1 MGYDIR
7 QRRPLALVPSEIEGL
22 TSGTNLGYDILMEGF
37 EKIDLGNPIVSPS
50 VAKTDF
56 APVKNNPSMTG
67 RSISLK
73 VSSKRKPIMIVFG
86 ILGVFLLFVL
96 LTIFPAMKVYNSAK
110 VTYIQAQGTL
120 DAAKKQNISLASTNL
135 EQTKAALTQTQ
146 KELHSMAILKWVP
159 LAAWYYN
166 DADHLVNA
174 GFAGLSAAR
183 VLIDSIA
190 PYADVLGLKGQGSF
204 VGGSAENRIQTA
216 VSTMSK
222 VTPKIDDIEKYLLI
236 AQSEVDRV
244 NPNHYPP
251 IFGLK
256 KAHDGLA
263 ALIKSLDA
271 AASFTSEA
279 KPLIKVLPDLLGAN
293 TPRKYLV
300 LFQND
305 KELRP
310 TGGFITAYSIFT
322 LDKGVIR
329 VDKSD
334 NIYNLDNGISG
345 KPKAPQVFIDY
356 LKVRTLNLRDS
367 NLSPDF
373 TESMKTFNSLYDKA
387 RGKVE
392 VDGIIAL
399 DTSVLVETI
408 KILDDSVSAAGMTFT
423 TKIDKRC
430 NCPQVIYALEE
441 NISIPLSLD
450 LRVSNLAAIQAGR
463 KSIIGDLMYAIMDKA
478 LKSSPKVYWGPLVQT
493 FVTQM
498 NQKHV
503 LFNLY
508 DSDAQKGIST
518 INADGRIKAYSGD
531 YLHINES
538 NLGGAKANLFV
549 TKSVTQDYKV
559 AGDGSIIKT
568 VTIDWKNP
576 YRASDCN
583 LERGNLCLNAA
594 LTDWLRIYVPEGS
607 TLVDSKG
614 SEVKLKTFDDLG
626 KTVYEGIITVRPQGT
641 AKFTISY
648 KLPANVKFNPD
659 LAALVQKQPGTY
671 SDQYT
676 IKVNGSKKSEFSLL
690 TDKELKIS
698 K

>member
-1 MGYDIR
+1 
-7 QRRPLALVPSEIEGL
+7 
-22 TSGTNLGYDILMEGF
+22 MEGF
-37 EKIDLGNPIVSPS
+37 EKIDLGSP
-50 VAKTDF
+50 VTLATPKT
-56 APVKNNPSMTG
+56 AVGTTPVRPQAQMLQKGG
-67 RSISLK
+67 RKFLR
-73 VSSKRKPIMIVFG
+73 KRTIAIVF
-86 ILGVFLLFVL
+86 FVL
-96 LTIFPAMKVYNSAK
+96 LLFSLLLILPAQKVYNSAK
-110 VTYIQAQGTL
+110 VTYVQAQGTL

-135 EQTKAALTQTQ
+135 EQTKQALTQTQ
-146 KELHSMAILKWVP
+146 KELHSIAILKWVP
-159 LAAWYYN
+159 IAAWYYN

-174 GFAGLSAAR
+174 GFHGLSAAR

-204 VGGSAENRIQTA
+204 AGGSAENRIQTA
-216 VSTMSK
+216 ISTMSK
-222 VTPKIDDIEKYLLI
+222 VTPKIDDIEKYLIL
-236 AQSEVDRV
+236 AQQEVDHV
-244 NPNHYPP
+244 NPSHYPP

-256 KAHDGLA
+256 KAHDSLA
-263 ALIKSLDA
+263 SLRTTLDGTTG
-271 AASFTSEA
+271 FISEA

-293 TPRKYLV
+293 TSKKYLV
-300 LFQND
+300 IFQND

-310 TGGFITAYSIFT
+310 TGGFITAYSIFR
-322 LDKGVIR
+322 LDKGVIH

-345 KPKAPQVFIDY
+345 KPQAPQMLKDY
-356 LKVRTLNLRDS
+356 LRVNTLNLRDS

-373 TESMKTFNSLYDKA
+373 GESMKIFNSLYDKA
-387 RGKVE
+387 SGKVK

-430 NCPQVIYALEE
+430 DCPQVIYALED
-441 NISIPLSLD
+441 NISTPLSLD

-508 DSDAQKGIST
+508 DNGAQKGIHA
-518 INADGRIKAYSGD
+518 INADGRIKAYDGD

-549 TKSVTQDYKV
+549 TKAVTEDYKV
-559 AGDGSIIKT
+559 GSDGRIVKT
-568 VTIDWKNP
+568 VTINWKNP

-594 LTDWLRIYVPEGS
+594 LTDWIRIYVPKGS

-614 SEVKLKTFDDLG
+614 SEIKLKTSEDLG
-626 KTVYEGIITVRPQGT
+626 KTMYEGIITVRPQGA

-648 KLPANVKFNPD
+648 KLPASVKFDPD
-659 LAALVQKQPGTY
+659 LSVLIQKQPGTY
-671 SDQYT
+671 SDSYT
-676 IKVNGSKKSEFSLL
+676 IKVNGIKKSEFPLL